1 MNNEQLTYTIIN
13 EIASRVDGLVCGL
26 KNPDFDFDFQAGII
40 EGLNI
45 AVDLIR
51 KENESICHELKPF
64 PSHRNRTNY

>member
-1 MNNEQLTYTIIN
+1 MNNDQLTFTIIN

-51 KENESICHELKPF
+51 KENENECHELKPF
-64 PSHRNRTNY
+64 PLLRNNPNY